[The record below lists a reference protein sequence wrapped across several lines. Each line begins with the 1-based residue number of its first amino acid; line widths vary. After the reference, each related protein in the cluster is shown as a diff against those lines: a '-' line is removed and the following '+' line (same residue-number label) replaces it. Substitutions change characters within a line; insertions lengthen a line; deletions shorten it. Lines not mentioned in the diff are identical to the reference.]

1 MQKTFCDICGK
12 ESKQVKMKI
21 IHANFDT
28 DQECVIDLCE
38 DCSNELNQENLV
50 TALQIYINNILSKR
64 KNRYS
69 YSYLTDI
76 TMNFIQENSVCGSNL
91 KEVAT
96 KIAEEI
102 LERMKKGE

>member
-12 ESKQVKMKI
+12 EIKQVEMKI
-21 IHANFDT
+21 IHGNFDNY
-28 DQECVIDLCE
+28 QECVIDLCE
-38 DCSNELNQENLV
+38 ECSNKLDQENLV
-50 TALQIYINNILSKR
+50 AALQIYINNIITKR
-64 KNRYS
+64 KNHYS

-102 LERMKKGE
+102 LERIKKGE